1 MTDTPTIGQ
10 LDELGI
16 IRRRIVPPEFED
28 LNGHVNV
35 KHHYTLHMEG
45 AEAAFTGELG
55 LDEARA
61 GRGEGTFSLT
71 QHIRFSSEILIGHD
85 VSVHWRVLDRS
96 DKIIHGMTIL
106 ADRTTGKVAS
116 TSEFIEAF
124 VDLTTRRITPMPQD
138 LARRLDELLDAH
150 RRIPWELPL
159 SEPLA
164 ARRRL
169 SGMRRAPAG

>member
-1 MTDTPTIGQ
+1 MTDTPTIEQ

-16 IRRRIVPPEFED
+16 IHRRTVPPEFED

-35 KHHYTLHMEG
+35 RHHYTLHMEG
-45 AEAAFTGELG
+45 AHAVFADELG
-55 LDEARA
+55 VDEERA
-61 GRGEGTFSLT
+61 ARGEGTFSLS
-71 QHIRFSSEILIGHD
+71 QYIRFASEILVGHD
-85 VSVHWRVLDRS
+85 VSVHWRLLDRS

-124 VDLTTRRITPMPQD
+124 VDLNTRRVAPMPQD
-138 LARRLDELLDAH
+138 LADLLDKLLATH
-150 RRIPWELPL
+150 RELPWELPL

-164 ARRRL
+164 VRR
-169 SGMRRAPAG
+169 